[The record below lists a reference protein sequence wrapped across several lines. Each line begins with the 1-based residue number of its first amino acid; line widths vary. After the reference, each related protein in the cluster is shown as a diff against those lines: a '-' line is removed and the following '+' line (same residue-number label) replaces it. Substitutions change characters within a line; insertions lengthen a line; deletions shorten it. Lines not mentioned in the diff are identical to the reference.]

1 MDRAERACCVLTER
15 SLQQQP
21 TRPGALANRV
31 GKNTLLQAPAAVLPR
46 TFKPRERSEERGAWA
61 EHSGGLPLRLLPHSL
76 SLPNNLCRGLSVPA
90 VLSAEAGRRAGRVA
104 RDKSFSLTD
113 ESQ

>member
-90 VLSAEAGRRAGRVA
+90 VHSAEAGRRAGRGGEGQIFQ
-104 RDKSFSLTD
+104 SNG
-113 ESQ
+113 